1 MFKNFVSGSFKAVCV
16 CLAGCGLGF
25 SAAAQAVSFDQIR
38 ENCAN
43 TTVEPTHLSASAYPE
58 GSPAQIP
65 QGPDLTKAWWM
76 LLTRVTN
83 ATEVAHR
90 CVAFEL
96 AAAQSLRERKTTEAG
111 IFKRA
116 ARVSLLTLR
125 DQASA
130 EIQDILRA
138 GRASA
143 VSNDVIPECAVPLEV
158 GGYVVQLPNSGQII
172 ANAGGFQVELPL
184 FEVHLPV
191 NDTWRTAADESIALR
206 TAKSEPKDVQFT
218 VRYPS
223 HSETYE
229 LTPSELR
236 ITISADAPRIRIRS
250 IHRSLKFEG
259 AAWREID
266 GGFECD
272 FVALPARAVLLKPD
286 PRR

>member
-1 MFKNFVSGSFKAVCV
+1 MFKNFITCSLKAVCV
-16 CLAGCGLGF
+16 CLLSCGF
-25 SAAAQAVSFDQIR
+25 CVSAPAQGVSFDQIR

-43 TTVEPTHLSASAYPE
+43 ATVEPTHLSASAYPE
-58 GSPAQIP
+58 GSPAQLP
-65 QGPDLTKAWWM
+65 QVPDLTNAWWM

-83 ATEVAHR
+83 ATEVARR

-96 AAAQSLRERKTTEAG
+96 TAAQRLRERKTTEAG

-116 ARVSLLTLR
+116 ARLALLAFR
-125 DQASA
+125 DQASV
-130 EIQDILRA
+130 EINDILKAA
-138 GRASA
+138 GASA
-143 VSNDVIPECAVPLEV
+143 VTNDVIPECATPQEV
-158 GGYVVQLPNSGQII
+158 GGYVVQLPKSGQII

-191 NDTWRTAADESIALR
+191 NDTWRAAACEPITLR

-218 VRYPS
+218 IRYPS

-229 LTPSELR
+229 LMPSELR

-250 IHRSLKFEG
+250 ALRSIKFEG
-259 AAWREID
+259 ADWREID

-272 FVALPARAVLLKPD
+272 LISLPARAIL
-286 PRR
+286 R